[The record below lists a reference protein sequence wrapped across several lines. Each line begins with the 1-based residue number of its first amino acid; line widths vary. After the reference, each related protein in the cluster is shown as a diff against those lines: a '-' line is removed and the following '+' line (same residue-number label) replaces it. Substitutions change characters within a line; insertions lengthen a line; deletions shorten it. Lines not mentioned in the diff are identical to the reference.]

1 MNFFKDLSIPAKL
14 TTCFAIMIAVILM
27 VAAAGMFATMQVKN
41 ANEQRDYLSTFER
54 DYRNLDRA
62 YLMARQELIY
72 FLTTGDREGLLSYQ
86 KSLEEIDTRTDVL
99 KGYSSI
105 NADIATLIEEMD
117 GAIDRWEEIADEQAK
132 LMRHYL
138 TVNHARAIEASGEPR
153 ELSDRVSMIAG
164 DLAKAIDQLVL
175 DVESKV
181 DQAMQIFQV
190 TLGVGVVLLIAMAA
204 LFGGTLSRMIATPIR
219 KMTEAMGSLAS
230 GNLDIE
236 TLDMKRNDEVGAMAK
251 SLEVFKENA
260 RERARMAEQEKVE
273 AERQVARTKKMG
285 VLTKGFDEKIQDVLS
300 SVNAALDEVRS
311 ASEILTSHAVR
322 ANQDAQNVAEQAEES
337 STNIE
342 TVASATAQLSAS
354 ISEISSQIARVTEIT
369 QIAVGE
375 TERTNERV
383 EKLNEAAQ
391 SVGEVVNLISDIADQ
406 TNLLALNATI
416 ESARAGEAGKG
427 FAVVAGEVKNLA
439 SQTVKATE
447 QITAKIVEMQSESGA
462 AAEAVRGFA
471 DTIQKIDELM
481 SVVASAVE
489 EQGAA
494 TEEISR
500 SVEGAANGNIAI
512 SNAVKSVAV
521 ATTESGDLSNGQL
534 DSVGKL
540 AAANDELRTHVNG
553 FLDDVRTV

>member
-117 GAIDRWEEIADEQAK
+117 GAIDRWEEIASEQAK